1 MPKYNVT
8 DKSYG
13 NYNGRLNY
21 SYAFDTT
28 KFNGLAR
35 DTERVLQG
43 LERAFNYLPGEH
55 HFPFNHPIA
64 YIDAKA
70 LVNGAYVAPVRA
82 ILNHFSERSAE
93 HRANKHKE
101 EIAKD
106 AMESQSPRELIR
118 ELDKLNKLFEKY
130 ADDEFKGRRKFAIVA
145 YNELGYNG

>member
-13 NYNGRLNY
+13 NYNGKLNY

-35 DTERVLQG
+35 DTERTLQG

-55 HFPFNHPIA
+55 HFPFTKPIS

-70 LVNGAYVAPVRA
+70 LVSGAYVAPVRA
-82 ILNHFSERSAE
+82 ILNHFNSRSSE
-93 HRANKHKE
+93 HRANKQKE
-101 EIAKD
+101 FIAKE
-106 AMESQSPRELIR
+106 AMESKSPKELIR
-118 ELDKLNKLFEKY
+118 VLDKLNKLFEKY
-130 ADDEFKGRRKFAIVA
+130 ADDKFIGRRKFAIVA